1 VEQRR
6 AERRLAAIMAVDM
19 VGYSRLTGRDEEGTL
34 ARLQALRRELIDP
47 AIAEHRGRIVKTIG
61 DGLLVEF
68 ASVVDAVR
76 GALRVQQGMAIL
88 NSDTRSD
95 RRIEFRIGINL
106 GDVVVEGDDLL
117 GDGVNIAARL
127 ERLAEPGA
135 ICISEDAWRQIRG
148 KIEIAAH
155 DMGEQRLKNISEPI
169 RVYALRAPAPNAPRV
184 TGAAQPAKRPPM
196 LFSIGTRLR

>member
-148 KIEIAAH
+148 KIEITAQ